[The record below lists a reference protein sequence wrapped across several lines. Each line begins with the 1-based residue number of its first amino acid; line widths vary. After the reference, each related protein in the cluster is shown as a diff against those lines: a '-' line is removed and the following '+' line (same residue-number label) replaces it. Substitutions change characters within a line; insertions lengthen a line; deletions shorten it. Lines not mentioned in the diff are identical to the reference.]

1 MTAENKLS
9 DKALRVLL
17 GKVQTRQKMIADGKG
32 LSVRVSKH
40 GAVSFVFFSARV
52 TEPRL
57 RYG

>member
-1 MTAENKLS
+1 MCG
-9 DKALRVLL
+9 KALRALL
-17 GKVQTRQKMIADGKG
+17 SKMQTRQKMIADGKG
-32 LSVRVSKH
+32 LFVRVTKH